1 MSSKHDKFAIAA
13 SSRVNPKVVGIGG
26 AFIQTILA
34 AIAPILLERLT
45 NCLAPRARQKP
56 TAEQLRA
63 KLETAY
69 RKDPKAVLGEAAKE
83 AMKEA
88 RRQGERITKAQSL
101 SIADALI
108 DEALMT
114 PELDWSL

>member
-13 SSRVNPKVVGIGG
+13 ADRVNPQVVGIGG
-26 AFIQTILA
+26 ALIQTILA

-45 NCLAPRARQKP
+45 NCLAPKARQKP

-88 RRQGERITKAQSL
+88 RRQGKKITKSQAL
-101 SIADALI
+101 AIADAAI
-108 DEALMT
+108 DEAMMT
-114 PELDWSL
+114 PEIDWSL